1 MAAPEHKKHR
11 TTEPLIH
18 IVSHTW
24 LFPPTWKRESPGVTG
39 PIGKESFGLPSRRAV
54 AFYSQ
59 AVPRAPW
66 KSVNHPLPSEQWKP
80 LPVLGALLISEP
92 ASAATAA
99 PATPHLHL
107 LRGTLLFFLH
117 SFCFQTAR
125 HFLILNH
132 LVRGN
137 HPYHHHYLQCGLQ
150 SRPAHLVEAQWAFYH
165 QS

>member
-1 MAAPEHKKHR
+1 MAARQMSILAIFMAAPEHKKHR

-24 LFPPTWKRESPGVTG
+24 LFPPTWKRESHRPGVTG

-92 ASAATAA
+92 ASAAMAA
-99 PATPHLHL
+99 PATPISIFFVA
-107 LRGTLLFFLH
+107 LFSSFLH
-117 SFCFQTAR
+117 SFLFSNFTTL
-125 HFLILNH
+125 FDT
-132 LVRGN
+132 
-137 HPYHHHYLQCGLQ
+137 
-150 SRPAHLVEAQWAFYH
+150 
-165 QS
+165 

>member
-1 MAAPEHKKHR
+1 MSILAIFMAAPEHKKHR

-24 LFPPTWKRESPGVTG
+24 LFPPTWKRESHRPGVTG

-107 LRGTLLFFLH
+107 LRGTLLFSLH
-117 SFCFQTAR
+117 SFLLSNFTTL
-125 HFLILNH
+125 FDT
-132 LVRGN
+132 
-137 HPYHHHYLQCGLQ
+137 
-150 SRPAHLVEAQWAFYH
+150 
-165 QS
+165 